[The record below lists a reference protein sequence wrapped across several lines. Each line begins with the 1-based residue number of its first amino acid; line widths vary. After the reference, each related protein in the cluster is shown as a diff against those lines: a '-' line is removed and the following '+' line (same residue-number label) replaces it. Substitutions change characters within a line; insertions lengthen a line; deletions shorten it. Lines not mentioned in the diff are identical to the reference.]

1 MARLGL
7 GASEGVTLMP
17 KVLIADKLSP
27 AAVAIFK
34 ERGVDADVLPGMSK
48 EELLKVVD
56 QYDGIAIRSA
66 TKITADVIKAAKKL
80 KVVGRAGIGVDN
92 VDIPA
97 ATAAGVIVMNTPFGN
112 SITTAEHAI
121 SLMLALARELPAANA
136 STQAGKWEKNR
147 FMGVE
152 ITGKVLGLI
161 GAGNIGSIV
170 ADRAKGLKMRVIAF
184 DPYLSPERAV
194 DLGVEKVELNDLLAR
209 ADFITLHVPMTP
221 ETKNILSADAI
232 NKMKK
237 GVRIINCARG
247 GLIDEAALKVAL
259 DSGHVAGAALDVFA
273 EEPAK
278 SNILFGN
285 DKVVATPHLGAS
297 TNEAQENVAL
307 QVAEQISDY
316 LLTGAITNALNMP
329 SISADE
335 ATKVRPWI
343 SLAEKL
349 GAFAGQLTDSSILS
363 VEILYEGTASEL
375 NQRALTQ
382 AALAGLLKP
391 ALGGVNMVNAPVV
404 AKDRGIKV
412 SETRRPRQGIYEGY
426 IKITVALEGG
436 STRRVAGTVFADGRP
451 RLIQVKDINLDAE
464 FAPHMLYVVNEDKPG
479 FIGKLGTLLGDAKV
493 NIASF
498 ALGRSAPGEEA
509 LALVEV
515 DGGVDDKTLTSIAKL
530 PPVKMAKSLRF

>member
-1 MARLGL
+1 
-7 GASEGVTLMP
+7 MP

-34 ERGVDADVLPGMSK
+34 ERGVEADVITGLSK
-48 EELLKVVD
+48 EDLLKIVD

-66 TKITADVIKAAKKL
+66 TKITADVIKAAKNL

-121 SLMLALARELPAANA
+121 AMMMALARELPAANA

-152 ITGKVLGLI
+152 LYGKVLGLI

-170 ADRAKGLKMRVIAF
+170 ADRAKGLKMRVVAF
-184 DPYLSPERAV
+184 DPYLSPERAA
-194 DLGVEKVELNDLLAR
+194 DLGIEKVELNDLLAR
-209 ADFITLHVPMTP
+209 ADFITLHTP
-221 ETKNILSADAI
+221 LTPDTRNIISADAI

-237 GVRIINCARG
+237 GVRIVNCARG
-247 GLIDEAALKVAL
+247 GLIDEAALKAAL
-259 DSGHVAGAALDVFA
+259 DSGHVAGAALDVFE

-278 SNILFGN
+278 SNILFGD
-285 DKVVATPHLGAS
+285 DKVIATPHLGAS
-297 TNEAQENVAL
+297 TSEAQENVAL

-329 SISADE
+329 SISAEE
-335 ATKVRPWI
+335 AQKVRPWI
-343 SLAEKL
+343 ALAEKL
-349 GAFAGQLTDSSILS
+349 GAFVGQLVDRSVDS
-363 VEILYEGTASEL
+363 VEIVYEGTASEL
-375 NQRALTQ
+375 NQKALTQ

-391 ALGGVNMVNAPVV
+391 ALPDVNMVNAPIV
-404 AKDRGIKV
+404 ARERGIKV
-412 SETRRPRQGIYEGY
+412 SETRRGQQGAYEGY
-426 IKITVALEGG
+426 IKVTAVVGD
-436 STRRVAGTVFADGRP
+436 STRRVAGTVFSDGRP

-464 FAPHMLYVVNEDKPG
+464 FAPRMLYVINEDKPG
-479 FIGKLGTLLGDAKV
+479 FIGKLGTILGDAKV

-498 ALGRSAPGEEA
+498 ALGRSAPGQDA
-509 LALVEV
+509 IALVEV
-515 DGGVDDKTLTSIAKL
+515 DGGVPEKALAEIRKL
-530 PPVKMAKSLRF
+530 PPVKQATALAF

>member
-1 MARLGL
+1 MEF
-7 GASEGVTLMP
+7 SMP

-34 ERGVDADVLPGMSK
+34 ERGVDIDNKPGMTK
-48 EELLKVVD
+48 EELLAVVD

-80 KVVGRAGIGVDN
+80 KVVARAGIGVDN

-170 ADRAKGLKMRVIAF
+170 ADRAKGLHMRVIAY
-184 DPYLSPERAV
+184 DPFLSTERAQ

-232 NKMKK
+232 AKTKK

-247 GLIDEAALKVAL
+247 GLIDEAALKAAI
-259 DSGHVAGAALDVFA
+259 DSGHVAGAALDVF
-273 EEPAK
+273 EVEPAK
-278 SNILFGN
+278 ENVLFN
-285 DKVVATPHLGAS
+285 NEKVVATPHLGAS
-297 TNEAQENVAL
+297 TTEAQENVAL

-329 SISADE
+329 SISASE
-335 ATKVRPWI
+335 AQKVRPWI
-343 SLAEKL
+343 SLAQNL
-349 GAFAGQLTDSSILS
+349 GSFAGQLTGTSLTA
-363 VEILYEGTASEL
+363 VEIVYEGTASQL
-375 NQRALTQ
+375 NTRALTQ
-382 AALAGLLKP
+382 AALSGLLKP
-391 ALGGVNMVNAPVV
+391 MLSEVNMVNAPIV
-404 AKDRGIKV
+404 AKERGIKV
-412 SETRRPRQGIYEGY
+412 SETRRDRQGIYEGY
-426 IKITVALEGG
+426 IKIVVTMGD
-436 STRRVAGTVFADGRP
+436 STRRVAGTVFSDGRP

-464 FAPHMLYVVNEDKPG
+464 FAPHLLYVVNEDKPG

-493 NIASF
+493 NIANF
-498 ALGRSAPGEEA
+498 TLGRSAPGQDA
-509 LALVEV
+509 IALVEV
-515 DGGVDDKTLTSIAKL
+515 DGKVPDSVIEALTKL
-530 PPVKMAKSLRF
+530 PPVKMAKELVF

>member
-1 MARLGL
+1 
-7 GASEGVTLMP
+7 MP

-34 ERGVDADVLPGMSK
+34 ERGVEADVKTGLSK
-48 EELLKVVD
+48 EELLKIVD

-66 TKITADVIKAAKKL
+66 TKITAEVIKAAKNL

-184 DPYLSPERAV
+184 DPYLSAERAQ
-194 DLGVEKVELNDLLAR
+194 DIGVEKVELSDLLAR
-209 ADFITLHVPMTP
+209 ADFITLHVPMTA

-232 NKMKK
+232 NRMKK

-247 GLIDEAALKVAL
+247 GLIDEKALKAAL
-259 DSGHVAGAALDVFA
+259 DSGHVAGAALDVFE
-273 EEPAK
+273 EEPATE
-278 SNILFGN
+278 NILFGN
-285 DKVVATPHLGAS
+285 EKVIATPHLGAS
-297 TNEAQENVAL
+297 TTEAQENVAL

-329 SISADE
+329 SISASE
-335 ATKVRPWI
+335 AQKMRPWI
-343 SLAEKL
+343 ALAEKL
-349 GAFAGQLTDSSILS
+349 GSFAGQVTETSIVG
-363 VEILYEGTASEL
+363 VEILYEGIAAEL

-382 AALAGLLKP
+382 AALAGLLRP
-391 ALGGVNMVNAPVV
+391 ALPDVNMVNAPIV
-404 AKDRGIKV
+404 AKERGIKV
-412 SETRRPRQGIYEGY
+412 SETRRPRQGIYDGY
-426 IKITVALEGG
+426 IKVTIDLGG
-436 STRRVAGTVFADGRP
+436 TTRRVAGTVFSDGRP
-451 RLIQVKDINLDAE
+451 RLIQIKDINMEAE
-464 FAPHMLYVVNEDKPG
+464 FAPSMLYVVNEDKPG
-479 FIGKLGTLLGDAKV
+479 FIGKLGTLLGDAAV
-493 NIASF
+493 NIANF
-498 ALGRSAPGEEA
+498 NLGRSQPGQDSI
-509 LALVEV
+509 ALVEV
-515 DGGVDDKTLTSIAKL
+515 DGTISEKVLSDIRALPLVRHAKAL
-530 PPVKMAKSLRF
+530 AF

>member
-1 MARLGL
+1 
-7 GASEGVTLMP
+7 MP

-34 ERGVDADVLPGMSK
+34 ERGVEADVKTGLSK
-48 EELLKVVD
+48 EELLKIVD

-66 TKITADVIKAAKKL
+66 TKITAEVIKAAKNL

-170 ADRAKGLKMRVIAF
+170 ADRAKGLKMKVVAF
-184 DPYLSPERAV
+184 DPYLSAERAQ
-194 DLGVEKVELNDLLAR
+194 DIGVEKVELNDLLAR
-209 ADFITLHVPMTP
+209 ADFITLHVPMTS

-232 NKMKK
+232 HKMKK

-247 GLIDEAALKVAL
+247 GLIDEKALKAAL
-259 DSGHVAGAALDVFA
+259 DSGHVAGAALDVFE

-278 SNILFGN
+278 ENILFGN
-285 DKVVATPHLGAS
+285 EKVVATPHLGAS
-297 TNEAQENVAL
+297 TTEAQENVAL

-329 SISADE
+329 SISASE
-335 ATKVRPWI
+335 AQKVRPWI

-349 GAFAGQLTDSSILS
+349 GSFVGQVTETSIQGVS
-363 VEILYEGTASEL
+363 ILYEGIAAEL

-382 AALAGLLKP
+382 AIIAGMLKP
-391 ALGGVNMVNAPVV
+391 TLSGVNMVNAPVV
-404 AKDRGIKV
+404 AKERGIKI
-412 SETRRPRQGIYEGY
+412 SETRQPQQGAYEGY
-426 IKITVALEGG
+426 IKVIVDLGG
-436 STRRVAGTVFADGRP
+436 TTRRVAGTVFSDGRP
-451 RLIQVKDINLDAE
+451 RLIQIKDINLDAE
-464 FAPHMLYVVNEDKPG
+464 FAPHMLYIVNEDKPG
-479 FIGKLGTLLGDAKV
+479 FIGKLGTMLGDAKV
-493 NIASF
+493 NIANF
-498 ALGRSAPGEEA
+498 NLGRSAPGQDSHRAGGSRWRDQREGAGRHPQLPLVRHAKA
-509 LALVEV
+509 LA
-515 DGGVDDKTLTSIAKL
+515 
-530 PPVKMAKSLRF
+530 F

>member
-1 MARLGL
+1 
-7 GASEGVTLMP
+7 MP

-34 ERGVDADVLPGMSK
+34 ERGVDADNKPGMTK
-48 EELLKVVD
+48 EELLAVVD
-56 QYDGIAIRSA
+56 LYDGIAIRSN

-80 KVVGRAGIGVDN
+80 KVVARAGIGVDN

-121 SLMLALARELPAANA
+121 SLMLALARELPAANS

-161 GAGNIGSIV
+161 GAGNIGGIV
-170 ADRAKGLKMRVIAF
+170 ADRARGLKMRVIAY
-184 DPYLSPERAV
+184 DPFLSAERAQ
-194 DLGVEKVELNDLLAR
+194 DLGVEKVELGDLLAR

-221 ETKNILSADAI
+221 ETKNILSAEALA
-232 NKMKK
+232 KTKK

-247 GLIDEAALKVAL
+247 GLIDEAALKAAI

-273 EEPAK
+273 VEPAK
-278 SNILFGN
+278 ENVLFGN
-285 DKVVATPHLGAS
+285 EKIVATPHLGAS
-297 TNEAQENVAL
+297 TTEAQENVAL

-329 SISADE
+329 SISAAE
-335 ATKVRPWI
+335 AQKVGPWI

-349 GAFAGQLTDSSILS
+349 GSFAGQLTGTSLTA
-363 VEILYEGTASEL
+363 VEIVYEGTASQL
-375 NQRALTQ
+375 NTKALTQ
-382 AALAGLLKP
+382 AALSGLLRP
-391 ALGGVNMVNAPVV
+391 MLSEVNMVNAPIV
-404 AKDRGIKV
+404 AKERGIKV
-412 SETRRPRQGIYEGY
+412 SETRRDRQGAYEGY
-426 IKITVALEGG
+426 IKIVVTMGE
-436 STRRVAGTVFADGRP
+436 STRRIAGTVFSDGRP
-451 RLIQVKDINLDAE
+451 RMIQIKDINLDSE

-479 FIGKLGTLLGDAKV
+479 FIGKLGTILGDAKV
-493 NIASF
+493 NIANF
-498 ALGRSAPGEEA
+498 TLGRSAPGQDA
-509 LALVEV
+509 ICLVEV
-515 DGGVDDKTLTSIAKL
+515 DGQVADGVIEAISKL
-530 PPVKMAKSLRF
+530 PPVKMAKALAF

>member
-1 MARLGL
+1 
-7 GASEGVTLMP
+7 MP

-27 AAVAIFK
+27 AALAIFK
-34 ERGVDADVLPGMSK
+34 ERGVEADVKTGLSK
-48 EELLKVVD
+48 EELLKIVD

-66 TKITADVIKAAKKL
+66 TKITADVIKAAKHL

-121 SLMLALARELPAANA
+121 ALMMALARDLPAANA

-147 FMGVE
+147 FMGTEVY
-152 ITGKVLGLI
+152 GKVLGLI

-170 ADRAKGLKMRVIAF
+170 AERAKGLKMRVIAF
-184 DPYLSPERAV
+184 DPYLSPERAA
-194 DLGVEKVELNDLLAR
+194 DLGIEKVELNELLAR
-209 ADFITLHVPMTP
+209 ADFITLHTP
-221 ETKNILSADAI
+221 LTNETRNIISADAI

-237 GVRIINCARG
+237 GARIINCARG
-247 GLIDEAALKVAL
+247 GLVDEKALKAAL
-259 DSGHVAGAALDVFA
+259 DSGHLAGAALDVFE

-285 DKVVATPHLGAS
+285 EKVVATPHLGAS
-297 TNEAQENVAL
+297 TAEAQENVAL

-329 SISADE
+329 SITAEE
-335 ATKVRPWI
+335 AQKVRPWI
-343 SLAEKL
+343 TLAEKL
-349 GAFAGQLTDSSILS
+349 GAFVGQVTDMSIQT
-363 VEILYEGTASEL
+363 VEILYEGSAAEL

-391 ALGGVNMVNAPVV
+391 TLSEVNMVNAPVV
-404 AKDRGIKV
+404 AKERGIKV
-412 SETRRPRQGIYEGY
+412 SETRRPQQGAYEGY
-426 IKITVALEGG
+426 IKITATLADAT
-436 STRRVAGTVFADGRP
+436 TRRVAGTVFSDGRP
-451 RLIQVKDINLDAE
+451 RLIQVKGINLDAE
-464 FAPHMLYVVNEDKPG
+464 FAPHMLYVINEDKPG
-479 FIGKLGTLLGDAKV
+479 FIGKLGTILGDAQA

-498 ALGRSAPGEEA
+498 ALGRSAPGEDA
-509 LALVEV
+509 IALVEI
-515 DGGVDDKTLTSIAKL
+515 DGGVNEKALAEIRKL
-530 PPVKMAKSLRF
+530 PVVKMAQALAF